1 MDNVT
6 IDKLKKLHGDDAGRV
21 FEQIADIGGF
31 GKVGDGEGNINPSYA
46 GGLDIRGVVDPANSA
61 LTDAQKSKI
70 ADLAGMK
77 ADDRARIDSGATTS
91 SADKIKAGKEK

>member
-6 IDKLKKLHGDDAGRV
+6 EEKLRRQHGENAGRV

-31 GKVGDGEGNINPSYA
+31 GKVGDGEGHISASYA
-46 GGLDIRGVVDPANSA
+46 GGLDVRGVLDPNNNA

-70 ADLAGMK
+70 AELAGVK
-77 ADDRARIDSGATTS
+77 TEDRARIDSGATTS
-91 SADKIKAGKEK
+91 SADKIGKTK